1 MKGLPKHFSRSVSF
15 RPHSSTTI
23 ILIFEDEEIE
33 GQNGGGFNQG
43 DSEAP
48 VYLSAKFISHP
59 PYGEKNPYSAPALG
73 GRYSLSLGE
82 LFLLAWEC
90 TWAHFKL
97 TEVWLGLEDCLP
109 LGCEEASGVP
119 RALRECP
126 DQAGGMGRPL
136 KCPLNFH
143 GHNGRLFPEWPAPVP
158 SRVSAFRAH

>member
-33 GQNGGGFNQG
+33 GQNQVV
-43 DSEAP
+43 DLTKVIVVLPSLSECKVHLSPTIWREKP
-48 VYLSAKFISHP
+48 VFCPCTWWKVF
-59 PYGEKNPYSAPALG
+59 
-73 GRYSLSLGE
+73 LSLGE

-97 TEVWLGLEDCLP
+97 TEVWLGLKHCLP

-119 RALRECP
+119 RALRVPGPGVVEGTP
-126 DQAGGMGRPL
+126 
-136 KCPLNFH
+136 
-143 GHNGRLFPEWPAPVP
+143 PVP
-158 SRVSAFRAH
+158 TKLPWAQWQALP